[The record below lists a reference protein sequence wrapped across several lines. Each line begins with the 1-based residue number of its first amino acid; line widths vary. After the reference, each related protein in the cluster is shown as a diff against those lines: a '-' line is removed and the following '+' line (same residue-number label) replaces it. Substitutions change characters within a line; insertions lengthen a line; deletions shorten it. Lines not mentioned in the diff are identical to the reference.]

1 MLAVNNMHGI
11 NAKSASRTALPSS
24 SLRPASPNSPTT
36 NPSSRPQSPSRRLGL
51 ATTVCPPAQLHQA
64 GPVLERGAAQP
75 IALATGK
82 MGTIAAA
89 NAVEVG
95 SKTPV
100 APGRMR
106 RSLSKGWGDQN
117 SFQGNA
123 VAANNN
129 DKHIRN
135 KYDGY

>member
-1 MLAVNNMHGI
+1 MP
-11 NAKSASRTALPSS
+11 TSS
-24 SLRPASPNSPTT
+24 PRPATPNSPTMT

-64 GPVLERGAAQP
+64 GPVLERGSVQP
-75 IALATGK
+75 IALASGK
-82 MGTIAAA
+82 MGATTAAT
-89 NAVEVG
+89 AVEVG

-123 VAANNN
+123 ASANNN
-129 DKHIRN
+129 DQHIRN

>member
-1 MLAVNNMHGI
+1 MT
-11 NAKSASRTALPSS
+11 S
-24 SLRPASPNSPTT
+24 
-36 NPSSRPQSPSRRLGL
+36 PSSRPQSPSRRLGL
-51 ATTVCPPAQLHQA
+51 ATTVCPPAQQHQA
-64 GPVLERGAAQP
+64 GPVLERGSGQP

-82 MGTIAAA
+82 MGSTNAAT
-89 NAVEVG
+89 AVEVG

-106 RSLSKGWGDQN
+106 RSLSKGWGDN

-123 VAANNN
+123 ASANNN
-129 DKHIRN
+129 DQHIRN